1 MSLYINI
8 YKKSKQSIES
18 MVIKISIP
26 LLLVFIGLY
35 LFERNIMDFKILVD
49 LYSVVGG
56 GALMIL
62 LFLMRIENQ
71 DKFIRYLSWGYL
83 SICLFLFIR
92 IEMDLNF
99 YLEKDN
105 LYYLIGALS
114 SNIFEILVIKLAGI
128 AYRNDLSIWKTMKLF
143 VISYISIV
151 IFYRI
156 LFEVKGNYNY
166 FYIHILLCA
175 ASSAVVIFDILNFKE
190 KFKRSDY
197 LPLLLY
203 VVFQLFYDIVLYLNI
218 LLIESEKNFWG
229 YLFKFLAFLCV
240 FWLMEKR
247 ILRLSYMREVEVIIS
262 RQIERK
268 KLNISLKN
276 QERALEELEIQTRHS
291 VIRNK
296 EIIDKI
302 PEQIFIFKNNYLE
315 YMNKYGEEYL
325 SENLDLSEK
334 LDLNS
339 KFIRL
344 DSLLDKIIE
353 EKEYRE
359 AIYNGS
365 EKHIVINDKK
375 GKRLNFK
382 VSLVVLN
389 ENNKVLIMKSNKD
402 EVENLEIMQKYNY
415 ILKEEEIMEEFYAN
429 ISHELRTPINVI
441 YSALQLNAIYID
453 DNKQASIIRNYSIIK
468 QNCKRLIRT
477 INNFIDSN
485 KISEG
490 YLDGN
495 KKVFNVVYLIDE
507 IVEASTKY
515 MKMKNNVII
524 FDPQE
529 EQVFIYGSVE
539 HTVKVILNIL
549 SNALKYGEENSE
561 VFIVTYI
568 IKGFFYLEIVYRGE
582 PIPEKKLSYVFRK
595 FTKLDDYL
603 SRTSEGS
610 GLGLFLAKKLVE
622 QNGGTID
629 IFSDKIGNVA
639 TITLPITNGYEEK
652 NISEENN
659 FNDIMDLVD
668 IEFSDIY
675 F

>member
-1 MSLYINI
+1 MSRYINI

-166 FYIHILLCA
+166 FYIHILLCT

-203 VVFQLFYDIVLYLNI
+203 VLFQLFYDIVLYLNI
-218 LLIESEKNFWG
+218 LLIESEKNFFR

-315 YMNKYGEEYL
+315 YMNKHGEEYL
-325 SENLDLSEK
+325 SEELDLDNKYIK
-334 LDLNS
+334 LDT
-339 KFIRL
+339 
-344 DSLLDKIIE
+344 LLEKIIE
-353 EKEYRE
+353 EREYRE
-359 AIYNGS
+359 AIYSGS
-365 EKHIVINDKK
+365 EEHIVISDKK